1 MKHLFMLLFLCVT
14 LNAHAFSTQ
23 APSDDDLYEEIKD
36 LEKIL
41 DRAEDDA
48 TAEGRKVLVKSRSM
62 ISNGVL
68 VLGSCWDYINEIY
81 NRAGYPSKRR
91 KTFYSG
97 KFKGPYVEDHTT
109 IEGGDWLY
117 FVNHSYHGGEHSG
130 IFVDW
135 TDYNRKEALVIS
147 YVGGNR
153 QQPARYK
160 TYILT
165 NVYNIIRPKRV
176 E

>member
-1 MKHLFMLLFLCVT
+1 MLLFLCVT
-14 LNAHAFSTQ
+14 LNTHAFTIL
-23 APSDDDLYEEIKD
+23 APTDADFFEEIKD

-41 DRAEDDA
+41 DRSEDEA
-48 TAEGRKVLVKSRSM
+48 TDEGRKILVKSRSM
-62 ISNGVL
+62 ISSGDL

-81 NRAGYPSKRR
+81 NRAGHPSKLR
-91 KTFYSG
+91 KTSFSG
-97 KFKGPYVEDHTT
+97 KFKGPFIQDHTT
-109 IEGGDWLY
+109 LEGGDWLY

-153 QQPARYK
+153 KQPARYK

-165 NVYNIIRPKRV
+165 NVYNILRPK
-176 E
+176 